1 MQNKATWSE
10 NCITSSG
17 YDDNRKFQVTDVKTY
32 LTVLTL
38 SKLLQQLK
46 LRKG

>member
-17 YDDNRKFQVTDVKTY
+17 NDDNRKFQVIDVKTY
-32 LTVLTL
+32 LTVVTL

-46 LRKG
+46 LRF